1 MEGLIRKLANIFP
14 VTVLDAIYVGDG
26 TDKNLREYICGK
38 ARNYDINVRSVN
50 HRGYCTIAPENTLAA
65 YRLSAENGYTYVE
78 TDISFTSDNVPVLLH
93 DDTIDR
99 TSSGTGNVAEMTLEE
114 LKTYDFG
121 AWKSDVYAGETIP
134 TLEEFMALC
143 KSLCMQPYLEFK
155 AYSSITQEQIDICVE
170 IVKKYGM
177 LDNVTWISFDSD
189 VLSMVAQ
196 SCSNARIG
204 YLSFC
209 RETDTDPLPILEEFK
224 GLGYNVF
231 FDAHYAYVTDEM
243 IEFVKSNNIPLEVW
257 TVDSESSVRSL
268 NPYVTGVTTNLLNA
282 GQVLYDASIG

>member
-14 VTVLDAIYVGDG
+14 VTVLDAVYVGDG
-26 TDKNLREYICGK
+26 TSRKLRDYISSK

-50 HRGYCTIAPENTLAA
+50 HRGYCTVAPENTLAA

-99 TSSGTGNVAEMTLEE
+99 TSNGTGNVAEMTLEE

-121 AWKSDVYAGETIP
+121 VWKSETYVGETIP
-134 TLEEFMALC
+134 TLDEFMALC
-143 KSLCMQPYLEFK
+143 KNLCMQPYLEFK
-155 AYSSITQEQIDICVE
+155 AYSSITQEQLDICIE

-177 LDNVTWISFDSD
+177 LDNVTWISFDSE
-189 VLSMVAQ
+189 VLSMIAQ

-209 RETDTDPLPILEEFK
+209 RDTDEDPLPVVEEFK
-224 GLGYNVF
+224 NLGYDVF
-231 FDAHYAYVTDEM
+231 LDGHYAYVTDEE
-243 IEFVKSNNIPLEVW
+243 IDYLRSINVPLEVW
-257 TVDSESSVRSL
+257 TVDSASSVLNL

-282 GQVLYDASIG
+282 GQVLYEANI